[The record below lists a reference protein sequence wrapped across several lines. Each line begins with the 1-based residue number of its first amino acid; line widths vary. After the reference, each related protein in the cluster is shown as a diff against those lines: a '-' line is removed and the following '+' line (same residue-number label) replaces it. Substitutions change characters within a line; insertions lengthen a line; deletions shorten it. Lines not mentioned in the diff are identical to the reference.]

1 MPPPRE
7 GDRNGRKRR
16 RNSKESD
23 DILVDSELKNELLEN
38 GRQSPPVFKPRA
50 YQLEMLEAS
59 LRENIIIAM
68 DTGSGKTQV
77 AILRIRHE
85 LETCAAHKL
94 VWFLA
99 PTVALAD
106 QQHKYISQQ
115 LSAYQTRLLLGS
127 DNVNYWST
135 KEIWNDILLNIR
147 IVVST
152 PQVLLD
158 AMTHGFVTM
167 SRIALLVFDEA
178 HHCAENEAPNILMQQ
193 FYHEPLQ
200 RTGTTNDLPHILGLT
215 ASPITKVD
223 PKYLMKIEAN
233 LNSRCET
240 PRIHREELM
249 RHVHRPELCT
259 VNFHVDMSVW
269 SDILQ
274 SLHRIVDTVDIE
286 QDPWIKR
293 LKQQKGRRSQENLL
307 NAMVK
312 RKTFSMS
319 EMSKLRR
326 QATSIHED
334 LGAWAADAF
343 ISEVVKRIGAKRAKK
358 SADLLSI
365 LEREEEDF
373 VFETL
378 SQMPIHSS
386 KQYWDS
392 EPDLVS
398 SKVNLLIDLLEKE
411 HSSDFTG
418 IIFAQQRSTVTM
430 LAHLISKHPRLKDLI
445 VPGAFLGDAGYAGRS
460 SAITE
465 LHNTKTQKGSI
476 DDLRSGKKNLLV
488 ATSVLEEGIDVSA
501 CHLVVCFD
509 AINNLRSFIQRRGRA
524 RKERSKFVMFLNGDD
539 KSQENKWN
547 KMEDVMKSMYE
558 EDMRRLEDIWAIEN
572 IEEEKEDKE
581 NEYLR
586 IESTGALLTFENA
599 RPHLE
604 HFCATLQ
611 CDFTD
616 TRPDFIFS
624 ESEPGGM
631 VTAKV
636 ILPNVLDPKFRVIQ
650 GSKWWRQE
658 RMAQRDAAFQ
668 AYVKLYQE
676 GLVNDNLLP
685 IHWMAMEDPPLEY
698 SEKRSRLVKV
708 AGRINPWAMI
718 ASLWETTTTFYQS
731 QIEISSTSLLF
742 PKMHLVLPTPL
753 PCEIS
758 FKVFWNEK
766 NTFTV
771 CLKPLPSTHLRTS
784 LIKYAADTTYTIL
797 SSVFAHKMLPES
809 LDFSCLFLPDVELT
823 GEAMME
829 WCSSV
834 EGKIPASDAAD
845 YDANCLRNL
854 GLVRRLD
861 KIRRPWTVER
871 YRWMKK
877 TYEDGQPDGI
887 DSIAEVE
894 EAEILHVEGTAWP
907 KRTDFL
913 HPVAHSD
920 GSQLHHTAKKC
931 HPARDCS
938 IDKLPLEFSLFA
950 LLAPSIMHKI
960 EIYLIAEQL
969 NKTILKPVAFTDL
982 SLVVTAISASVA
994 REATNY
1000 QRIEFL
1006 GDSILKFHTTLQLAA
1021 ANLVWHEGLL
1031 SKVKDNVVSNKRLSY
1046 AAVETGLDKFILVDV
1061 FTGAKWRPGYNK
1073 VHLESEE
1080 QGIPQRE
1087 MSTKTLADVVEALI
1101 GAATIEGGETKTEKF
1116 LEIFLPE
1123 IRWMPFDDRIIALYD
1138 SVPEAY
1144 ENTPTS
1150 WFQEIESLLGYNFN
1164 KKVFLVQA
1172 FTHPSSPGS
1181 ATSSY
1186 QRLEFVGDAILDHII
1201 VHHLFNSPR
1210 NLPHFDMHLMRTALA
1225 NADFLAF
1232 LCIGTST
1239 EQARGEVVVAS
1250 SKESTLTKLTT
1261 RKISLWQYMRH
1272 GTSWELAAAQQQ
1284 TANQYQKLQPDISE
1298 ALEKSST
1305 YPWILLSR
1313 LRAQKFF
1320 SDLIESVLGA
1330 IFIDSHGSLDACTAF
1345 LERIGLMKFLRR
1357 MLVEESMDI
1366 MHPKQRLGQEVGR
1379 MKVRYETNHVVDDEE
1394 EVGALGTWTCKV
1406 FIGDE
1411 FVVEENEG
1419 VSLTEVEAKAAE
1431 AALAVIRARDD
1442 VNACVDVGVGIGVSD
1457 NFSVGAGISSDGD
1470 GDGDVGVGING
1481 TENGDGDGDGDG
1493 DVFMALT
1500 R

>member
-7 GDRNGRKRR
+7 DDQNGRKRR
-16 RNSKESD
+16 RSSESD
-23 DILVDSELKNELLEN
+23 DILADSELKNGLLEN
-38 GRQSPPVFKPRA
+38 GRHSPPVFKPRA

-106 QQHKYISQQ
+106 QQHKNISQQ

-135 KEIWNDILLNIR
+135 KKIWDDILLNIR

-167 SRIALLVFDEA
+167 SRVALLVFDEA
-178 HHCAENEAPNILMQQ
+178 HHCAENEAPNILMQK
-193 FYHEPLQ
+193 FYHEQLQ

-223 PKYLMKIEAN
+223 PKYLMKIEDN

-259 VNFHVDMSVW
+259 VDFQVDMSAG

-274 SLHRIVDTVDIE
+274 SLHRIVETIDIE

-293 LKQQKGRRSQENLL
+293 LKQQKDRRSQETLL
-307 NAMVK
+307 NAMGK
-312 RKTFSMS
+312 RKTFSIS
-319 EMSKLRR
+319 QISKLLR

-343 ISEVVKRIGAKRAKK
+343 ISEVVKRLRTKRAKQA
-358 SADLLSI
+358 ADLLAT
-365 LEREEEDF
+365 LEREEENF
-373 VFETL
+373 VFGTL
-378 SQMPIHSS
+378 SQLPIDPS

-398 SKVNLLIDLLEKE
+398 SKANLLIDLLEKE

-445 VPGAFLGDAGYAGRS
+445 VPGAFVGDAGYAGRTS
-460 SAITE
+460 TITE

-476 DDLRSGKKNLLV
+476 DDLRSGKKNLLI

-509 AINNLRSFIQRRGRA
+509 AVNNLRSFIQRRGRA
-524 RKERSKFVMFLNGDD
+524 RKERSKFIMFLNGDD
-539 KSQENKWN
+539 KSQEKKWN
-547 KMEDVMKSMYE
+547 NMEDVMKSMYE
-558 EDMRRLEDIWAIEN
+558 EDMRTLEDVWAKEN
-572 IEEEKEDKE
+572 MEEEEE
-581 NEYLR
+581 GNEYLR

-616 TRPDFIFS
+616 TRPDFIFR

-636 ILPNVLDPKFRVIQ
+636 ILPNVLDPKFRVIS
-650 GSKWWRQE
+650 GSKWWRREQ
-658 RMAQRDAAFQ
+658 MALRDAAFQ
-668 AYVKLYQE
+668 AYVKLYRE
-676 GLVNDNLLP
+676 GLVNDHLLP
-685 IHWMAMEDPPLEY
+685 IHWMAVEDPALEY
-698 SEKRSRLVKV
+698 SEKRPSLVKV

-718 ASLWETTTTFYQS
+718 ASRWETTKTFYQS
-731 QIEISSTSLLF
+731 QIEISSSSLLF
-742 PKMHLVLPTPL
+742 PKMRMVLPIPL

-758 FKVFWNEK
+758 FKIFWNEK

-771 CLKPLPSTHLRTS
+771 CLKPLPSAHLRTS

-797 SSVFAHKMLPES
+797 SSVFAHRMLPES
-809 LDFSCLFLPDVELT
+809 LDFSCLFLPDIDLT
-823 GEAMME
+823 GEAIME

-834 EGKIPASDAAD
+834 EGKIPASDAVD
-845 YDANCLRNL
+845 YDAKGLRNL

-871 YRWMKK
+871 YRWMKR
-877 TYEDGQPDGI
+877 TWEDPQPDGI
-887 DSIAEVE
+887 DGSSEVE

-920 GSQLHHTAKKC
+920 GLHLHHTAKKC
-931 HPARDCS
+931 YPARDCS

-950 LLAPSIMHKI
+950 LLAPSIVHNI

-982 SLVVTAISASVA
+982 SLVITAISASVA

-1021 ANLVWHEGLL
+1021 ANPIWHEGLL
-1031 SKVKDNVVSNKRLSY
+1031 SKAKDNVVSNKRLSY

-1087 MSTKTLADVVEALI
+1087 MSTKTLADVVEALL
-1101 GAATIEGGETKTEKF
+1101 GAATIEGGETKTEKC

-1123 IRWMPFDDRIIALYD
+1123 IRWMPFDDRLNALYD
-1138 SVPEAY
+1138 SVPEAHG
-1144 ENTPTS
+1144 NTPIS
-1150 WFQEIESLLGYNFN
+1150 WFQDIESLLGYSFN

-1172 FTHPSSPGS
+1172 FTHPSNPNST
-1181 ATSSY
+1181 TSSY

-1232 LCIGTST
+1232 LCIGIST
-1239 EQARGEVVVAS
+1239 EQARCEVVES
-1250 SKESTLTKLTT
+1250 SKENTLTSQTT
-1261 RKISLWQYMRH
+1261 RKISLWQCMRH
-1272 GTSWELAAAQQQ
+1272 DTSWDLTAAQQQ
-1284 TANQYQKLQPDISE
+1284 TANQYQQLQADISE
-1298 ALEKSST
+1298 ALEKSNT
-1305 YPWILLSR
+1305 YPWTLLSR

-1345 LERIGLMKFLRR
+1345 LERIGLMTFLRR
-1357 MLVEESMDI
+1357 MLVEEHMDI
-1366 MHPKQRLGQEVGR
+1366 MHPKQRLGQEVGK
-1379 MKVRYETNHVVDDEE
+1379 MKVRYKTEHVVDDKE
-1394 EVGALGTWTCKV
+1394 EVGALGVWTCKV
-1406 FIGDE
+1406 FVGDE
-1411 FVVEENEG
+1411 CVVEENEG

-1431 AALAVIRARDD
+1431 AALAVIRARDG
-1442 VNACVDVGVGIGVSD
+1442 VNACVDVGVGVSD
-1457 NFSVGAGISSDGD
+1457 NFGVGGEVENDGGVGAG
-1470 GDGDVGVGING
+1470 VGVGVNG
-1481 TENGDGDGDGDG
+1481 TVDSDGGGDIL
-1493 DVFMALT
+1493 MTLN
-1500 R
+1500 